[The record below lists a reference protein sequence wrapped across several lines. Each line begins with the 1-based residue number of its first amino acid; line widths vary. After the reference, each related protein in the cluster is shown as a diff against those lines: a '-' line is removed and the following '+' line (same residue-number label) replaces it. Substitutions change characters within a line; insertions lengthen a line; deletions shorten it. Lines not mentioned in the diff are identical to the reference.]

1 MNKRAVFGLFL
12 PLYGSQFL
20 AIGFLFTAL
29 AAITR
34 ERGGSLEDIGIIY
47 GIGFIWALKFLWA
60 PLVDRYGS
68 RRRGHYRS
76 WLVVT
81 QPAAALGIVALAP
94 LDVGSNLGLI
104 IIVLSVVAVLSAT
117 QDIATDALA
126 VRMMSGRERGGI
138 NGLQIGANFVG
149 DVVGG
154 GFVLVMYDYFGWVP
168 AILTLAF
175 VVAIP
180 IFFIRRFREPVVEPA
195 EPADTV
201 APPRRP
207 SMFSVFRQPGVKR
220 WALVLTPLLAIA
232 MPGAY
237 GMLVPILID
246 SGVSVGMVGMLT
258 NGLGGVIGIAAAIGA
273 GLWVPRLGRRRA
285 LVWYAFGQVI
295 AIATVIPVAAGGGM
309 AWALLA
315 IVMVNIFNSAV
326 FVIMYTI
333 NMDHSRPE
341 SAGSDF
347 TMQTSISLGL
357 RFVAA
362 GMVIGVAGAAG
373 YTVAMLVCA
382 VVAVIAL
389 IAVVTLY
396 REPVVD
402 PVVEPAPVEPKL
414 GLAGQ
419 PV

>member
-1 MNKRAVFGLFL
+1 MNKRAIFGLFL

-29 AAITR
+29 TAITR
-34 ERGGSLEDIGIIY
+34 ASGGSLEDIGIIY

-81 QPAAALGIVALAP
+81 QPAAALGIAALAP
-94 LDVGSNLGLI
+94 LDVSENLGLI
-104 IIVLSVVAVLSAT
+104 VALLAVVAVLSAT

-126 VRMMSGRERGGI
+126 VRMMHGSSRGGI
-138 NGLQIGANFVG
+138 NGLQIGANFIG

-168 AILTLAF
+168 AILTLAA

-180 IFFIRRFREPVVEPA
+180 IWFIHRFREPAAEAPA
-195 EPADTV
+195 V
-201 APPRRP
+201 APRRA
-207 SMFSVFRQPGVKR
+207 SMFSVFRRPGVSR

-246 SGVSVGMVGMLT
+246 SGVSIGMVGILT
-258 NGLGGVIGIAAAIGA
+258 NVLGGVIGIGAAVLS
-273 GLWVPRLGRRRA
+273 GLWIHRLGRRRA
-285 LVWYAFGQVI
+285 LIWYSAGQVV
-295 AIATVIPVAAGGGM
+295 AIATMIPLAGGGGM
-309 AWALLA
+309 VWALIA
-315 IVMVNIFNSAV
+315 IVLLNIFNSAV

-341 SAGSDF
+341 SAGADF
-347 TMQTSISLGL
+347 TVQTSISLGL

-362 GMVIGVAGAAG
+362 SVVAGIAGSAGYGVAMLACAGAA
-373 YTVAMLVCA
+373 
-382 VVAVIAL
+382 VVAL
-389 IAVVTLY
+389 LAVLVLY
-396 REPVVD
+396 RDGEQASAQVTERAD
-402 PVVEPAPVEPKL
+402 SAPL
-414 GLAGQ
+414 QTAA
-419 PV
+419 

>member
-1 MNKRAVFGLFL
+1 MNKRAIFGLFL

-29 AAITR
+29 TAISR
-34 ERGGSLEDIGIIY
+34 ESGGSLEDIGIIY
-47 GIGFIWALKFLWA
+47 AIGFIWALKFLWA
-60 PLVDRYGS
+60 PLVDKYGS

-94 LDVGSNLGLI
+94 LDVSENLGLI
-104 IIVLSVVAVLSAT
+104 VALLAVVAVLSST

-126 VRMMSGRERGGI
+126 VRMMHGRSRGGI

-168 AILTLAF
+168 AILTLAA

-180 IFFIRRFREPVVEPA
+180 IYFIHRFREP
-195 EPADTV
+195 ADTAPPVV
-201 APPRRP
+201 APRR
-207 SMFSVFRQPGVKR
+207 SMFSVFRQPGVAR
-220 WALVLTPLLAIA
+220 WALVVTPLLAIA

-246 SGVSVGMVGMLT
+246 AGVSIGMVGMLT
-258 NGLGGVIGIAAAIGA
+258 NGLGGVIGIAAAILS
-273 GLWVPRLGRRRA
+273 GLWIHRLGRRRA
-285 LVWYAFGQVI
+285 LIWYSAGQVV
-295 AIATVIPVAAGGGM
+295 AIATMIPLVNGGGM
-309 AWALLA
+309 VWALIA
-315 IVMVNIFNSAV
+315 IVLLNIFNSAV

-341 SAGSDF
+341 SAGADF
-347 TMQTSISLGL
+347 TVQTSISLGL
-357 RFVAA
+357 RFAAASAVAS
-362 GMVIGVAGAAG
+362 IAGAAG
-373 YTVAMLVCA
+373 YGPAMLACAGAA
-382 VVAVIAL
+382 VVALLAVLVFYRDGEQATEQ
-389 IAVVTLY
+389 VVTEKATL
-396 REPVVD
+396 
-402 PVVEPAPVEPKL
+402 EPA
-414 GLAGQ
+414 AQ
-419 PV
+419 PAV

>member
-1 MNKRAVFGLFL
+1 MNKRAIFGLFL

-60 PLVDRYGS
+60 PLVDKYGS

-81 QPAAALGIVALAP
+81 QPLAALGIVGLAP
-94 LDVGSNLGLI
+94 LDVGENLGLI
-104 IIVLSVVAVLSAT
+104 IALLTVVAVLSAT
-117 QDIATDALA
+117 QDVATDALA
-126 VRMMSGRERGGI
+126 VRMMHGRSRGGI

-168 AILTLAF
+168 AILTLAV

-180 IFFIRRFREPVVEPA
+180 ILFIRRFTEPPVEEAEEAPA
-195 EPADTV
+195 
-201 APPRRP
+201 RRA

-246 SGVSVGMVGMLT
+246 SGVSIGMVGMLT
-258 NGLGGVIGIAAAIGA
+258 NGLGGAIGIAAALVA
-273 GLWVPRLGRRRA
+273 GLWIHRLGRRRA
-285 LVWYAFGQVI
+285 LIYYGAGQAV
-295 AIATVIPVAAGGGM
+295 AIATMIPVANGGGM
-309 AWALLA
+309 FWALVA
-315 IVMVNIFNSAV
+315 IVLLNIFNSAV
-326 FVIMYTI
+326 FVVMYTI
-333 NMDHSRPE
+333 NMDHSRPAT
-341 SAGSDF
+341 AGADF
-347 TMQTSISLGL
+347 TVQTSISLGL
-357 RFVAA
+357 RFAAA
-362 GMVIGVAGAAG
+362 GVVAGVAGSAG
-373 YTVAMLVCA
+373 YTVAMLICAGAA
-382 VVAVIAL
+382 VVAL
-389 IAVVTLY
+389 LAVVVLY
-396 REPVVD
+396 RDTEQATVAAPAEAPVR
-402 PVVEPAPVEPKL
+402 EPAPQT
-414 GLAGQ
+414 A
-419 PV
+419 

>member
-34 ERGGSLEDIGIIY
+34 DRGGSLEDIGIIY

-94 LDVGSNLGLI
+94 LDVGENLGLI
-104 IIVLSVVAVLSAT
+104 VALLSVVAVLSAT

-149 DVVGG
+149 DVIGG
-154 GFVLVMYDYFGWVP
+154 GFVLVMYDAFGWVP
-168 AILTLAF
+168 AILTLAV

-180 IFFIRRFREPVVEPA
+180 TYFIRRFREPIV
-195 EPADTV
+195 EPADT
-201 APPRRP
+201 ATPARRP

-285 LVWYAFGQVI
+285 LVWYAAGQVV
-295 AIATVIPVAAGGGM
+295 AIATMIPVAAGGGM

-347 TMQTSISLGL
+347 TVQTSISLGL
-357 RFVAA
+357 RFAAA

-373 YTVAMLVCA
+373 YTVAMVVCA
-382 VVAVIAL
+382 AVAVIAL
-389 IAVVTLY
+389 IAVLTLY
-396 REPVVD
+396 RD
-402 PVVEPAPVEPKL
+402 PAPAAVAPPPVEPKL
-414 GLAGQ
+414 DLAEQ
-419 PV
+419 PA

>member
-1 MNKRAVFGLFL
+1 MNKRAIFGLFL

-29 AAITR
+29 TAISR
-34 ERGGSLEDIGIIY
+34 ESGGSLEDIGVIY
-47 GIGFIWALKFLWA
+47 AIGFIWALKFLWA
-60 PLVDRYGS
+60 PLVDKYGS

-94 LDVGSNLGLI
+94 LDVSENLGLI
-104 IIVLSVVAVLSAT
+104 VALLAVVAVLSAT

-126 VRMMSGRERGGI
+126 VRMMHGRSRGGI

-168 AILTLAF
+168 AILTLAA

-180 IFFIRRFREPVVEPA
+180 IFFIHRFREPEAETPVER
-195 EPADTV
+195 V
-201 APPRRP
+201 RRG
-207 SMFSVFRQPGVKR
+207 SMFSVFRQPGVAR

-246 SGVSVGMVGMLT
+246 AGVSIGMVGMLT
-258 NGLGGVIGIAAAIGA
+258 NGLGGVIGIAAALLS
-273 GLWVPRLGRRRA
+273 GLWIHRLGRRRA
-285 LVWYAFGQVI
+285 LIWYSAGQV
-295 AIATVIPVAAGGGM
+295 ASIATMIPLVNGGGM
-309 AWALLA
+309 VWALIA
-315 IVMVNIFNSAV
+315 IVLLNVFNSAV

-341 SAGSDF
+341 SAGADF
-347 TMQTSISLGL
+347 TVQTSISLGL
-357 RFVAA
+357 RFAAASVVATIA
-362 GMVIGVAGAAG
+362 GSAG
-373 YTVAMLVCA
+373 YTAAMLACA
-382 VVAVIAL
+382 GVGLVAFL
-389 IAVVTLY
+389 AVLALY
-396 REPVVD
+396 RDGTRAAEEVTVAQAPL
-402 PVVEPAPVEPKL
+402 EPA
-414 GLAGQ
+414 AQ
-419 PV
+419 PAA